1 MQSNDLKKGEISM
14 EENETPKINTFKR
27 LTGVITNPVATFED
41 IRKRPDFLTPIILM
55 LLTSIIAGSIIIPI
69 ALDARFEKLI
79 EETPEVADKVDAMRT
94 VGYIM
99 GMVGAAVMPLVIWL
113 IMAALIHVFAGLAGG
128 EGEFK
133 PLLSVLG
140 YAGIPNY
147 LKAIVITIIALINGT
162 PRTKLGLD
170 LLFEPENNVGK
181 IINVVLGNIEIFNLW
196 NIALVIVGISVVKEM
211 SRKQAVIPWA
221 IWWIII
227 TALQI
232 VGALFRDGAMT
243 G

>member
-1 MQSNDLKKGEISM
+1 M

-41 IRKRPDFLTPIILM
+41 IRKRPDYLMPILLM
-55 LLTSIIAGSIIIPI
+55 LLTSIIAASIITPI
-69 ALDARFEKLI
+69 ALDASFKELSEKS
-79 EETPEVADKVDAMRT
+79 PEIADKIDAMRPIS
-94 VGYIM
+94 YIM
-99 GMVGAAVMPLVIWL
+99 GIAGAAIIPLVIWL
-113 IMAALIHVFAGLAGG
+113 IMTALIHVFAGLAGG

-140 YAGIPNY
+140 YAGIPGY
-147 LKAIVITIIALINGT
+147 LKAIVMAIVTLLTEN
-162 PRTKLGLD
+162 PRPKLGLD
-170 LLFEPENNVGK
+170 ILFKPEDTVGK
-181 IINVVLGNIEIFNLW
+181 IINVVLSNIEILNLW
-196 NIALVIVGISVVKEM
+196 YIALLIIGISVAKEM

-221 IWWIII
+221 IWWVII

-232 VGALFRDGAMT
+232 VGTFFQKGAMA